1 MLPPGAHAGRH
12 GAELLNAALSVPGF
26 CGTEHFGINEVLR
39 LTGYGCVL
47 KNRKNNYPF
56 AEEEMYGYKKD
67 KVLEIYH
74 DSKPSILQKVGIK

>member
-1 MLPPGAHAGRH
+1 M
-12 GAELLNAALSVPGF
+12 
-26 CGTEHFGINEVLR
+26 
-39 LTGYGCVL
+39 